1 MANPNLVNITNING
15 KSFGNVLTTSNAII
29 IANGA
34 SSGNVLKINNI
45 VVTNVDGTAAADVTI
60 EYNTLAAGTGTPYR
74 LASTISVPADASLII
89 TDKTTSFYLEE
100 NTSLKGFAS
109 AAGDLEV
116 LVSYEVLS

>member
-1 MANPNLVNITNING
+1 MANPNLVNVTNING
-15 KSFGNVLTTSNAII
+15 RSFGNVLTTSNAII

-45 VVTNVDGTAAADVTI
+45 VVTNVDGSAAADVTI
-60 EYNTLAAGTGTPYR
+60 EYNTAAAGTGTPYR
-74 LASTISVPADASLII
+74 IASTISVPADASLIV
-89 TDKTTSFYLEE
+89 TDKSTSFYLEE

>member
-1 MANPNLVNITNING
+1 MANPNLVNVTNING
-15 KSFGNVLTTSNAII
+15 KSFGNVLTTTSAVI

-60 EYNTLAAGTGTPYR
+60 EYNTAADGSGTSYKI
-74 LASTISVPADASLII
+74 ASTISVPADASLIV

-100 NTSLKGFAS
+100 NKSIKGLAS
-109 AAGDLEV
+109 VNGDLEV

>member
-1 MANPNLVNITNING
+1 MANPNLVNVTNING
-15 KSFGNVLTTSNAII
+15 RSFGNVLTTSNAII

-60 EYNTLAAGTGTPYR
+60 EYNTAAAGTGTPYR
-74 LASTISVPADASLII
+74 IASTISVPADASLIV
-89 TDKTTSFYLEE
+89 TDKSTSFYLEE

>member
-1 MANPNLVNITNING
+1 MAAPNIVNVTNING
-15 KSFGNVLTTSNAII
+15 RSFGNVLTTSNAII

-45 VVTNVDGTAAADVTI
+45 VVSNVDGALAADVTI
-60 EYNTLAAGTGTPYR
+60 EYNTAANGTGTPIR
-74 LASTISVPADASLII
+74 LASTISVPPDASLIV

-109 AAGDLEV
+109 ATGDLEI

>member
-1 MANPNLVNITNING
+1 MANPNLVNVTNING

-29 IANGA
+29 IANGS

-45 VVTNVDGTAAADVTI
+45 VVTNVDGAAAADVTI
-60 EYNTLAAGTGTPYR
+60 EYNTAANGSGTPYR
-74 LASTISVPADASLII
+74 IANTISVPADASLIV

-109 AAGDLEV
+109 ANGDLEI